1 MRFKVHVILLFFA
14 FAFANQCHRDFH
26 QYVQSR
32 TSKLKVYVRPT
43 EVEIDILFLRS
54 ISSLEVPSELRQ
66 EWIRKIAQRHAQ
78 WFDVRLRRILLSEGI
93 SLVSEEKADLIL
105 EPSIVDMGEVRA
117 KVFLQ
122 GLSVGLV
129 FGIIIGG
136 ATGKPDLGLA
146 VFVWEVLEEIIIV
159 YLLKSYF
166 MITTIDLTI
175 KLPDGSTLASKEF
188 TSYSNE
194 KYEENLPDF
203 TRKLRENKVRGSLE
217 ENARDIADFLKSR

>member
-1 MRFKVHVILLFFA
+1 MRFKVPFFLFIFTLFFGIH
-14 FAFANQCHRDFH
+14 CHRDFH
-26 QYVQSR
+26 NYVQSR
-32 TSKLKVYVRPT
+32 STKLKVHIRPT
-43 EVEIDILFLRS
+43 EVGIDILFLRS

-66 EWIRKIAQRHAQ
+66 EWIRRVTERHAQ

-93 SLVSEEKADLIL
+93 AIVSEEKADLIL

-129 FGIIIGG
+129 FGIIIGE

-146 VFVWEVLEEIIIV
+146 VFVWEVIEEIIIV

-175 KLPDGSTLASKEF
+175 KMPDGSVLASKEF

-203 TRKLRENKVRGSLE
+203 TRNLRENKVRGSLE
-217 ENARDIADFLKSR
+217 ENARDIAEFLKSR